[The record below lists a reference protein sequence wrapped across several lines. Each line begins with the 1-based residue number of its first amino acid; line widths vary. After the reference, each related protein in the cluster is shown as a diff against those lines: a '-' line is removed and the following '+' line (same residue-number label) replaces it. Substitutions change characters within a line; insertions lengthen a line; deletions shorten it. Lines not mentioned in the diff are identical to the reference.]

1 MMDNNVNKCIHCSVR
16 SCAYNNAEQGYCKLE
31 TIKIGTHEANPTEK
45 KCTDCESFM
54 LRNGCSG
61 SSCNG

>member
-1 MMDNNVNKCIHCSVR
+1 MMMDNNVNKCIHCSVR
-16 SCAYNNAEQGYCKLE
+16 SCAYNNAEQGYCKLD

-54 LRNGCSG
+54 LRSG
-61 SSCNG
+61 SSCSTCG